1 MKKGFILFLAI
12 LMCGMLML
20 PVGAAESDALPD
32 GHFATAADLFGY
44 WESTYPP
51 QYPDYICGVWT
62 DNGTSYPLTFSVTDN
77 AAGRAGKKEI
87 LRLLAD
93 DQSVKF
99 TTDRYSRN
107 FLMQVME
114 EITPYFSQD
123 LGLAG
128 LGVYDMDNHVGLEI
142 LQSYADREET
152 KQFLKDLKKRY
163 GDAVSIS
170 YTGGYV
176 THTTDLDSLHTY
188 TEVLDGAANG
198 SKKMV
203 LLFTLVGLGLLGT
216 TAAVALIHRKKTAVA
231 QTTVGTVTAAFDH
244 KPTCREVETAIKNS
258 ESSPSP
264 SLEDKINAE
273 LDR

>member
-62 DNGTSYPLTFSVTDN
+62 DNGTSYPLTFSVTDD

-114 EITPYFSQD
+114 EITPYFSQN

-203 LLFTLVGLGLLGT
+203 LLFTLVGLGLLGMT
-216 TAAVALIHRKKTAVA
+216 SAVALIHRKKTAVA
-231 QTTVGTVTAAFDH
+231 QTTVGTVTAAVNH

>member
-1 MKKGFILFLAI
+1 MKKWISVILLFV
-12 LMCGMLML
+12 MCAVSII
-20 PVGAAESDALPD
+20 PASAAGSDDLPD
-32 GHFATAADLFGY
+32 GYFATSSDLFGY

-62 DNGTSYPLTFSVTDN
+62 DNGTTYPLTFSVTDD

-99 TTDRYSRN
+99 TTDQYSRN

-114 EITPYFSQD
+114 EISPYFSQD
-123 LGLAG
+123 LGLVG

-176 THTTDLDSLHTY
+176 THTTDLDTLHTDA
-188 TEVLDGAANG
+188 LDGAANG
-198 SKKMV
+198 SQKMV
-203 LLFTLVGLGLLGT
+203 LLGTLVGLGLLGT

-231 QTTVGTVTAAFDH
+231 QTTVGTVTIASDH
-244 KPTCREVETAIKNS
+244 KPTRREVETAIKNS